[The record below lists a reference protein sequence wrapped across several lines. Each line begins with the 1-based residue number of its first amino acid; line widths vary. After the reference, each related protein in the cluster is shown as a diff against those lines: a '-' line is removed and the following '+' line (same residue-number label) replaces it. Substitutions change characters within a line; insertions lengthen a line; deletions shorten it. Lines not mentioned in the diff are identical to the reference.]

1 MNVLNERRE
10 TRKRR
15 KEIGSKNKH
24 QATLKLMLMDLLT
37 DGCNE
42 EYKETNL
49 ILTITLIR
57 SPR

>member
-1 MNVLNERRE
+1 MNVLNERSE

-24 QATLKLMLMDLLT
+24 QATLMLMDLLT

-57 SPR
+57 SPL

>member
-24 QATLKLMLMDLLT
+24 QATLMLMDLLT

-42 EYKETNL
+42 EYNYLDSFTSLKV
-49 ILTITLIR
+49 IAK
-57 SPR
+57 PQK

>member
-24 QATLKLMLMDLLT
+24 QATLMLIDLLT
-37 DGCNE
+37 DGYNE

-57 SPR
+57 SPL

>member
-24 QATLKLMLMDLLT
+24 QATLMLMDLLT

-57 SPR
+57 SPL